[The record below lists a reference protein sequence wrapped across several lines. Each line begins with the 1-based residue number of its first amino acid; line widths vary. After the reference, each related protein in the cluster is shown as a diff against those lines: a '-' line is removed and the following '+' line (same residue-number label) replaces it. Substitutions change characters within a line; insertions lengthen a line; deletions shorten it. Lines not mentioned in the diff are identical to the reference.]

1 MNTKKGIFIS
11 FEGGEGCGKTTQIR
25 KLAGFLKERG
35 HEVVTTREPGGTH
48 EAEKIRELLVQREG
62 GNWSE
67 TAECLLFFAA
77 RAMHVRDLIKPA
89 LSEGKIVLSDRFT
102 DSTRAYQSYGHGFPL
117 STVEQVKELS
127 IGDFEPDLTLILD
140 IEPITGIERS
150 ERRLTENSAPDLEST
165 EDRFERLD
173 LSFHKSLRQ
182 GYLEIAAD
190 NPERCKVLDANQGIE
205 ELAGQIGN
213 IVLEKLEDESI

>member
-1 MNTKKGIFIS
+1 
-11 FEGGEGCGKTTQIR
+11 
-25 KLAGFLKERG
+25 
-35 HEVVTTREPGGTH
+35 
-48 EAEKIRELLVQREG
+48 
-62 GNWSE
+62 
-67 TAECLLFFAA
+67 
-77 RAMHVRDLIKPA
+77 
-89 LSEGKIVLSDRFT
+89 
-102 DSTRAYQSYGHGFPL
+102 
-117 STVEQVKELS
+117 LS

-150 ERRLTENSAPDLEST
+150 ERRLTEDSAPDLEST